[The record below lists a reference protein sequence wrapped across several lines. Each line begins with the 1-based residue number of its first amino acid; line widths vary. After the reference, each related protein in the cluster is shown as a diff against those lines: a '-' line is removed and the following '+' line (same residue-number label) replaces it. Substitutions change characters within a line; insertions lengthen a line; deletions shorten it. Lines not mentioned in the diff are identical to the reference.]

1 MLNLKTLF
9 AELAPG
15 STKKIELVSGR
26 RPRLVDGTAVRQL
39 ADEMLNDEE
48 VLDLCRAHGGGKE
61 LDDLGDKPIR
71 WTTNGPKGPV
81 AVTVMMKGR
90 EVSATFVAAGDA
102 RRSTRP
108 PRRASVDREPVR
120 GEHRRSITITDR
132 RRGTQKPPP
141 PPPGPTPR
149 GGRAATPAP
158 TRRRSVAPTAQERPV
173 AARPVP
179 APAPAPPAPAP
190 PPPPPEPQRPV
201 AAPAPAQERPRKPD
215 ASGIDP
221 TFRDLCEV
229 AHKQR
234 ASDFHVTAGRVTTFR
249 IAGVM
254 HEGKTVLRQAD
265 VERSLRA
272 MLPPTRAAELEASGG
287 ACFSLTVG
295 TEIRVRVNAS
305 QTHDGTKLAV
315 RMLRATPP
323 TLESLGFPRSV
334 EQATTQPQGLVLVV
348 GPAGHGKT
356 TTLAA
361 LVDAVNQLR
370 AVHIIMVEDPVEV
383 PIASKT
389 AVVSQREVGTHAQS
403 FHRALEGAL
412 RQDPDVVVVGELR
425 DVETVRMALA
435 ASETGHLVLATMN
448 APNARRAIERIIDV
462 FPPAE
467 QPQVRSTLAGG
478 LRLVLGQR
486 LVVRADGQ
494 GRVAALEI
502 LPGSVALWNLIREDK
517 TFQLP
522 SLMQR
527 GKAHGIVRLEDSIK
541 RLRDEGAIDADTA
554 DDLIEQADGASELAR
569 VDVAPPVADAPP
581 DESTLGNLWNRAG
594 ALLSRK
600 GGS

>member
-1 MLNLKTLF
+1 
-9 AELAPG
+9 
-15 STKKIELVSGR
+15 V
-26 RPRLVDGTAVRQL
+26 
-39 ADEMLNDEE
+39 
-48 VLDLCRAHGGGKE
+48 
-61 LDDLGDKPIR
+61 
-71 WTTNGPKGPV
+71 
-81 AVTVMMKGR
+81 
-90 EVSATFVAAGDA
+90 
-102 RRSTRP
+102 
-108 PRRASVDREPVR
+108 
-120 GEHRRSITITDR
+120 
-132 RRGTQKPPP
+132 
-141 PPPGPTPR
+141 
-149 GGRAATPAP
+149 
-158 TRRRSVAPTAQERPV
+158 QERPIPAV
-173 AARPVP
+173 RPAAI
-179 APAPAPPAPAP
+179 
-190 PPPPPEPQRPV
+190 PEPQRPV
-201 AAPAPAQERPRKPD
+201 AAPAPPPERPRKPD
-215 ASGIDP
+215 TSIDP

-234 ASDFHVTAGRVTTFR
+234 ASDFHVTAGRVSTFR

-265 VERSLRA
+265 VERSLRSI
-272 MLPPTRAAELEASGG
+272 LPPQRAAELEANGG
-287 ACFSLTVG
+287 TCFSITVAP
-295 TEIRVRVNAS
+295 EIRVRVNAS

-315 RMLRATPP
+315 RMVRPAPP

-334 EQATTQPQGLVLVV
+334 EQATSQPQGLVLVV

-361 LVDAVNQLR
+361 LVDAVNQAR
-370 AVHIIMVEDPVEV
+370 PVHIIMVEDPVEV
-383 PIASKT
+383 PVASKN
-389 AVVSQREVGTHAQS
+389 AVVSQREVGTHARS

-527 GKAHGIVRLEDSIK
+527 GKALGIVRLDDSIK
-541 RLRDEGAIDADTA
+541 RLRDEGVIAPETA
-554 DDLIEQADGASELAR
+554 DELLEQADGASELAR
-569 VDVAPPVADAPP
+569 VDVVPGGAPEAPP